1 MVLGG
6 ILNMIPTGE
15 LVSPS
20 FRTIYIFSDH
30 MITYII
36 ITKQVCV
43 MDCDISPPC
52 WLMLS
57 HQFTPHCLAL
67 CQCELHL
74 HFILIQLLPCLAPR
88 TKKQICAKLEYIRK
102 IINEQLVGELSPYFG
117 LRCIKVT

>member
-43 MDCDISPPC
+43 MDHDSLTPLPLWPESGQDTQSTQLERREWSIVWADRNWDPNMMAPAVNCPP
-52 WLMLS
+52 
-57 HQFTPHCLAL
+57 P
-67 CQCELHL
+67 
-74 HFILIQLLPCLAPR
+74 ILWERSA
-88 TKKQICAKLEYIRK
+88 TT
-102 IINEQLVGELSPYFG
+102 S
-117 LRCIKVT
+117 